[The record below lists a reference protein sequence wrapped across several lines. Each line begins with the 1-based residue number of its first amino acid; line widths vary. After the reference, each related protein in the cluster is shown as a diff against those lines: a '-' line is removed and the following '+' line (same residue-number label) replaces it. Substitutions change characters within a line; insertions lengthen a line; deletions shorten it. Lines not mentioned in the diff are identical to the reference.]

1 MRTSG
6 VLREKEGEE
15 TMRDL
20 YTFGPEEL
28 QELFCEKAN
37 EKCGTG
43 YIARDICLYWDEVE
57 GSITVIADDD

>member
-1 MRTSG
+1 
-6 VLREKEGEE
+6 
-15 TMRDL
+15 MRDL